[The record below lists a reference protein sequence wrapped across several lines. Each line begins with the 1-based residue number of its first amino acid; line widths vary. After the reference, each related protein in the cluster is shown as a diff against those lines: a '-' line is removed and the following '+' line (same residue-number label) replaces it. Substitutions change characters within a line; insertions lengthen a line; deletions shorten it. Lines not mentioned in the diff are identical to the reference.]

1 MNKRGKIIMEIL
13 IFILTIIIGFIGEI
27 MCMQFL
33 KYPGIGPIFAAA
45 FIGSIILWE
54 IRKKDK

>member
-1 MNKRGKIIMEIL
+1 MEIL